1 MTTTSRST
9 DDWSHSHVFDEG
21 NPLAERNTK
30 WAVALTALM
39 MVAEIAGGWAFNS
52 MALLAD
58 GWHMSSHALALGLSV
73 LAYAAARR
81 YARDVRFAFGTWK
94 IEVLGGYT
102 SAILLVMVAG
112 LMLYQSIERL
122 ISPTVIHYDQAIA
135 IAMVGL
141 LVNLACA
148 WLLKDDHGH
157 DHHHHRAHHDHDGH
171 DHHHHDL
178 NQRAAYLHVVADA
191 ATSVL
196 AILALIGG
204 KYWGADWLD
213 PVMGIAGA
221 ALVGIWALGLLRDS
235 GRVLLDAEMD
245 APVVAEIRE
254 VIATGPVKAKIR
266 DLHVWRVGN
275 GKYACILALDTAS
288 EATAEHFRQQLG
300 IHEELVH
307 ITVEVN
313 VVLARPLPA

>member
-1 MTTTSRST
+1 MTTSLST
-9 DDWSHSHVFDEG
+9 DDWSHTHVFDEG

-81 YARDVRFAFGTWK
+81 YARDARFAFGTWK

-122 ISPTVIHYDQAIA
+122 ISPTPIHYDQAIA

-148 WLLKDDHGH
+148 WLLKGNHGH
-157 DHHHHRAHHDHDGH
+157 DHHHAHHDHGGH
-171 DHHHHDL
+171 EHHHHDL

-204 KYWGADWLD
+204 KFWGADWLD

-235 GRVLLDAEMD
+235 ARVLLDAEMD

-254 VIATGPVKAKIR
+254 VIATGRVPAEIR
-266 DLHVWRVGN
+266 DLHVWRVGK
-275 GKYACILALDTAS
+275 GKYACILSLETVSD
-288 EATAEHFRQQLG
+288 ATAEHFKQQLRV
-300 IHEELVH
+300 HEELVH

-313 VVLARPLPA
+313 AAPVLSA